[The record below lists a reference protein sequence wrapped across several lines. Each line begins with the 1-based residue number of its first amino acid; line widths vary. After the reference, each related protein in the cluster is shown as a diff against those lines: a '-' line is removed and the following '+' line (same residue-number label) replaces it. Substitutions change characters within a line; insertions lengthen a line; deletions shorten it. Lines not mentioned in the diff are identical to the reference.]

1 MAIEQH
7 RKTFNDGLISVKESK
22 TIRNSAKKVIGRE
35 NVEIIKLR
43 FSELSCRE
51 VDIQYAESIDKKL
64 DMKIETLYAP
74 MFKNKDVD
82 SLIIELRGRSYS
94 IIKADRFKNSMY
106 LYLQKVGGLDD
117 TR

>member
-1 MAIEQH
+1 MAIERH
-7 RKTFNDGLISVKESK
+7 RKTYNDGFISVKEKK

-51 VDIQYAESIDKKL
+51 ADIQFAESIDKKL

-82 SLIIELRGRSYS
+82 NLTIKLRGHFYS
-94 IIKADRFKNSMY
+94 IIKADCFKNSMY

-117 TR
+117 TE

>member
-7 RKTFNDGLISVKESK
+7 RKTFNDGLVSVKESN
-22 TIRNSAKKVIGRE
+22 TIRNSTKKVIGRK

-51 VDIQYAESIDKKL
+51 ADIQFAESIDKKL

-82 SLIIELRGRSYS
+82 SLTIELRGHSYS
-94 IIKADRFKNSMY
+94 IIKADR
-106 LYLQKVGGLDD
+106 
-117 TR
+117 